1 MKNKY
6 SKRRK
11 GLKIVNEE
19 QKSVFSQ
26 RFENQNIWSNSRVMV
41 IKLIIWKGTEEMFY
55 KGISGKLAN

>member
-1 MKNKY
+1 MCWFQKIEAELREGYEQGIMKNKY

-26 RFENQNIWSNSRVMV
+26 RFENQNI
-41 IKLIIWKGTEEMFY
+41 
-55 KGISGKLAN
+55 